1 MATVYKNAQTVPT
14 TAGVTNY
21 KVLYNTGASTT
32 AVISTIAI
40 CNQSA
45 GTVTYR
51 IAIDNAGGTSAPA
64 SAADFFVYD
73 ATAAANDTIFI
84 TVGLTLGNSEYLKV
98 SGSSTSMSFTAFIS
112 EIS

>member
-14 TAGVTNY
+14 AAGVTNY

-40 CNQSA
+40 CNQTGA
-45 GTVTYR
+45 TVTYR
-51 IAIDNAGGTSAPA
+51 IAIDSAGGTSAPTA
-64 SAADFFVYD
+64 SDFIVYD

-84 TVGLTLGNSEYLKV
+84 TVGATLGNNEYLKI

>member
-1 MATVYKNAQTVPT
+1 MATVYKNAHTVPT
-14 TAGVTNY
+14 TAGTTNY

-51 IAIDNAGGTSAPA
+51 IAIDDLGGTSAP
-64 SAADFFVYD
+64 SADEFLVYD

-84 TVGLTLGNSEYLKV
+84 TVGATLGNNEYLKI